1 MNNKRRIIA
10 AVMAATLIGSFQI
23 STVPVVAEDVGI
35 TESNQNKNNT
45 YYIFYKDIDTKEID
59 ETAAQKRHDYIY
71 SLYEQGLSEREVEQ
85 KSTDYYQEIRL
96 DLVKKAYKEASA
108 SILSE
113 LGIESTEVFCS
124 SFTPLIICSLTEEQL
139 GIAQKSEN
147 IKEITSFTD
156 ITLDPTTVFND
167 KNAFIEY
174 FTTDSEGNSVLGDNI
189 KVDAIFNSG
198 NNKNNDY
205 LIVYGLSDV
214 KEIDAAVNKLN
225 EGRGYYWGS
234 PIDTYSGG
242 IYDLVGSAIKTNN
255 QIKLIVFVDDI
266 APGFAVKDIADY
278 SNNIGFDAKPY
289 VINLG
294 DANGDYSINAVDASD
309 ILSTYSQIQTTTDY
323 VISKNDMTKMDVD
336 KNGSIDAVDA
346 SAVLSY
352 YAYISTGGNGLLK
365 DFLKKD
371 NSSHSS
377 ANYESFLTA
386 NAGFGYESGAYTL
399 FFIRNGNYFS
409 RANGSADTHDEG
421 TWTISGDT
429 VVLTGKFGTN
439 RLSFNDNALI
449 YIAEDSDGFN
459 DFNPKDSEKFNAVF
473 E

>member
-10 AVMAATLIGSFQI
+10 AVMAAALIGSFQI
-23 STVPVVAEDVGI
+23 STMPVVAEDVGI
-35 TESNQNKNNT
+35 KESNQNKNNT

-156 ITLDPTTVFND
+156 FTLDPTTVFND

-198 NNKNNDY
+198 NNKKNDY

-214 KEIDAAVNKLN
+214 KEIDAVVNKLN
-225 EGRGYYWGS
+225 KDRSYYWES
-234 PIDTYSGG
+234 PIDTFSGG
-242 IYDLVGSAIKTNN
+242 TYELIGSNIKTNN
-255 QIKLIVFVDDI
+255 RINLIVFVDDI

-294 DANGDYSINAVDASD
+294 DANGDYIINAVDASD
-309 ILSTYSQIQTTTDY
+309 ILSAYSQIQTTTDY
-323 VISKNDMTKMDVD
+323 VISKNDITKMDVN
-336 KNGSIDAVDA
+336 KNGSVDAVDA

-386 NAGFGYESGAYTL
+386 NAGFGYENGAYTL

-409 RANGSADTHDEG
+409 RADGSADTHDEG
-421 TWTISGDT
+421 TWTISGDM
-429 VVLTGKFGTN
+429 VVLTGKFGIN
-439 RLSFNDNALI
+439 RLSFDDNALI
-449 YIAEDSDGFN
+449 YIAEGSDGFN
-459 DFNPKDSEKFNAVF
+459 DFNPKDGEKFNAVF